1 LNTPF
6 TFEPVDEKPEKKKRK
21 ATHNL
26 GSLPRN
32 SMVLWLEE
40 DGNRIPLR
48 LYIKNGKGLD
58 YLEFQMIT
66 KIRNKR
72 VEKRWVLKKAME
84 R

>member
-1 LNTPF
+1 
-6 TFEPVDEKPEKKKRK
+6 
-21 ATHNL
+21 
-26 GSLPRN
+26 
-32 SMVLWLEE
+32 MVLWLEE